1 MKQACITYLLESD
14 KDARMS
20 DNRFKIVFDG
30 ALLPGVESTTAK
42 LNLAELFKSDVEAIE
57 KLFTGRPVA
66 LKRDLSHPDAE
77 TYLTALKNTG
87 IDARIEAEQPV
98 AFSLAETHET
108 DSARSDVSSAA
119 ASPYAPPRATVGDN
133 LPEFSTLKVFTVNG
147 RIGRLRFLAWTL
159 VLSLAMFAIVGALFT
174 VGLGIAAAS
183 PTAAII
189 IGSLLGFVVLV
200 ASVWISVQITVQR
213 LHDLGWS
220 GWLWFLNL
228 VPIVGSIFPILLI
241 VLPGN
246 AGANQY
252 GAPPPRNSTAV
263 KVLATLWLALLPL
276 IFAAM
281 VMLAMSGYL
290 DQLESSV
297 DSGYESSSMTTD
309 EDADQSVIAGEE
321 DAQSADDAAEPV
333 DSPEE

>member
-1 MKQACITYLLESD
+1 
-14 KDARMS
+14 MS
-20 DNRFKIVFDG
+20 ENRFKIVFDG
-30 ALLPGVESTTAK
+30 ALLPGVELTTAK
-42 LNLAELFKSDVEAIE
+42 LNLAELFKSDVEAVD

-66 LKRDLSHPDAE
+66 LKRDLSHADAE
-77 TYLTALKNTG
+77 TYLQALKNTG

-108 DSARSDVSSAA
+108 NTGSSNDYNRPAE
-119 ASPYAPPRATVGDN
+119 SPYAPPRAAVGDN
-133 LPEFSTLKVFTVNG
+133 LPEFSTLKVFTVDG

-159 VLSLAMFAIVGALFT
+159 VLTVVILAVTGISLI

-183 PTAAII
+183 STAAIT
-189 IGSLLGFVVLV
+189 IGFLVGIVALV
-200 ASVWISVQITVQR
+200 ASIWVNVQITVQR

-220 GWLWFLNL
+220 GWLWFLHL
-228 VPIVGSIFPILLI
+228 VPFVGSIFPILLV

-263 KVLATLWLALLPL
+263 KILSVLWLAFIPL
-276 IFAAM
+276 IF
-281 VMLAMSGYL
+281 VLGISLGMSGYL
-290 DQLESSV
+290 DQLETGV
-297 DSGYESSSMTTD
+297 DNTYDSSSITSDEAGDQGVITD
-309 EDADQSVIAGEE
+309 EEPP
-321 DAQSADDAAEPV
+321 QSADDTAEPV